1 MLQKQASA
9 GLFLLVASLTGGCQ
23 AQLKDGCKME
33 TLRRCGDDYIPFG
46 NGISFPESGK
56 LFTDRD
62 ELRQIECGLKF
73 VDDCLKGVPKT
84 AAFLTLNSIKE
95 YTESVCAVGTK
106 DHEGLRKVIGCMNSV
121 GTKMHACMRVLKED
135 LQRAIVKAPTKDVIP
150 HACCSYG
157 TAEDCVHQVLAPCK
171 EVGADEY
178 ATAVLKQ
185 VFGRTLE
192 LVCDKYA
199 GNSDACKSLPTLP
212 ELGPNDPKAE
222 NYVELLIRAANTIGH
237 RN

>member
-1 MLQKQASA
+1 
-9 GLFLLVASLTGGCQ
+9 
-23 AQLKDGCKME
+23 ME

-95 YTESVCAVGTK
+95 YTESVCAVGT
-106 DHEGLRKVIGCMNSV
+106 ERIRS
-121 GTKMHACMRVLKED
+121 
-135 LQRAIVKAPTKDVIP
+135 
-150 HACCSYG
+150 SYG